1 MSTPPPPGGHR
12 TLQKRR
18 QAQAVKEK
26 QQSQTPTSTRSAGF
40 GGSSNTILKIFTD
53 EANGLHVDPLVVLF
67 LAVGF
72 IFSVMALHLIA
83 KMSGYVF

>member
-18 QAQAVKEK
+18 QAQAIKEK
-26 QQSQTPTSTRSAGF
+26 QQSQTPTSTRQAGF

-53 EANGLHVDPLVVLF
+53 EADGLRVDPLVVLF

-72 IFSVMALHLIA
+72 IFSVMSLHLIA
-83 KMSGYVF
+83 KMTGYVF